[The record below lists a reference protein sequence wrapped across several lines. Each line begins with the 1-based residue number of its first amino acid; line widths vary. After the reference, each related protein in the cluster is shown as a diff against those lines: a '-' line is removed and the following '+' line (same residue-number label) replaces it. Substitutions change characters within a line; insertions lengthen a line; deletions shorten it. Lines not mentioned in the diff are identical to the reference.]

1 MFTLKKEQR
10 TALKVCLGGKGV
22 FTLLFG
28 KTSLVELLLPG
39 LTGKIK
45 TKNKTYSFT
54 LNLIES
60 LSNQSFF

>member
-60 LSNQSFF
+60 LSN